1 MIRKRLYSN
10 LVNQGG
16 YTCEVHRG
24 LLHSSLKNCNRSGEV
39 ESPNS
44 SFMASLRGEGVG
56 GGGGGVENNGLRYDS
71 TKGYIYVGQV

>member
-16 YTCEVHRG
+16 YRFEGHRG
-24 LLHSSLKNCNRSGEV
+24 ELCSSLKNCNSSGEV
-39 ESPNS
+39 GSSDS

-56 GGGGGVENNGLRYDS
+56 GGVENNGLRYNS
-71 TKGYIYVGQV
+71 TKGYIYVGKL

>member
-16 YTCEVHRG
+16 YRFEGHRG
-24 LLHSSLKNCNRSGEV
+24 VLHSSLKNCNSSGEV
-39 ESPNS
+39 GSPNS
-44 SFMASLRGEGVG
+44 SFMASLRGEGV

-71 TKGYIYVGQV
+71 TKGYIYVGKV

>member
-16 YTCEVHRG
+16 YRFEGHRG
-24 LLHSSLKNCNRSGEV
+24 ELRSSLKNCNSSGEV
-39 ESPNS
+39 GRSDS

-56 GGGGGVENNGLRYDS
+56 GGVENNGLRYNS
-71 TKGYIYVGQV
+71 TKGYIYVGKV

>member
-16 YTCEVHRG
+16 YRFEGHRG
-24 LLHSSLKNCNRSGEV
+24 ELRSSLKNCNSSGEV
-39 ESPNS
+39 GSSDP

-56 GGGGGVENNGLRYDS
+56 GRGVENNGLRYDS
-71 TKGYIYVGQV
+71 TKGYIYVEQV

>member
-16 YTCEVHRG
+16 YRFEGHRG
-24 LLHSSLKNCNRSGEV
+24 ELRSSLKNCNSLGEV
-39 ESPNS
+39 GSSDS

-56 GGGGGVENNGLRYDS
+56 GGGVENNALRYDS
-71 TKGYIYVGQV
+71 TKGYIYVGQG